1 MRFVEQSLAKQM
13 AKRSSA
19 LGKAALAGGVLLLL
33 CGSLAAWG
41 IAPLPRKHPKNG
53 PVRNY
58 AVAWPGKMMRSGK
71 PYSQADWTWVH
82 QQGVK
87 SIEGGLQEVRL

>member
-1 MRFVEQSLAKQM
+1 
-13 AKRSSA
+13 
-19 LGKAALAGGVLLLL
+19 LLL